1 MADAID
7 IRIYYEDT
15 DCGGVVYYG
24 KYMGFL
30 ERARTDFLERRGIR
44 ILDLMNERIF
54 FVVVSV
60 DIRYHKPARYA
71 DIITVHTEI
80 EEITPA
86 SITFA
91 HKIYIKDTETKI
103 STAKVRLATVG
114 TEMKPKKMS
123 KEMTEAIR
131 AHA

>member
-1 MADAID
+1 MADTID

-44 ILDLMNERIF
+44 ILDLMNEGTF
-54 FVVVSV
+54 FVVVGV

-71 DIITVHTEI
+71 DIITIHTEI
-80 EEITPA
+80 EEITVA
-86 SITFA
+86 SITFS
-91 HKIYIKDTETKI
+91 HKIYLNNPETKI
-103 STAKVRLATVG
+103 STAKTSLAIVG
-114 TEMKPKKMS
+114 TEMKPKRIPKDMI
-123 KEMTEAIR
+123 EALR
-131 AHA
+131 A

>member
-1 MADAID
+1 MADTID

-24 KYMGFL
+24 KYLGFL

-44 ILDLMNERIF
+44 ILDLMNEGTF

-71 DIITVHTEI
+71 DIITIHTEI
-80 EEITPA
+80 EEITVA

-91 HKIYIKDTETKI
+91 HKLYLNNPETKI
-103 STAKVRLATVG
+103 STAKTSLAIVG
-114 TEMKPKKMS
+114 TEMKPKRIPKDMI
-123 KEMTEAIR
+123 EALR
-131 AHA
+131 A